1 MTLPYADKLKKCDS
15 VVLKDSLGEA
25 YEYEV
30 SEVFVVEPNAD
41 WAMQPVRGRDMV
53 TLQTCT
59 FPDLQNRL
67 IVRADRA

>member
-1 MTLPYADKLKKCDS
+1 MTLTVDA
-15 VVLKDSLGEA
+15 KDSLGEA

-59 FPDLQNRL
+59 MPDFKNRL
-67 IVRADRA
+67 IVRADRV